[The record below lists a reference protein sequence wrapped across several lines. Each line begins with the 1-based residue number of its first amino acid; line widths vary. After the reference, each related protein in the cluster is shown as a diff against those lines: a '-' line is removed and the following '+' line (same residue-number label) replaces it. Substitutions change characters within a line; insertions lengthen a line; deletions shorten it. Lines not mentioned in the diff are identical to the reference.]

1 MLKVLLFTYSS
12 LEECQLTRTAF
23 GLSQG
28 SPAQFTP
35 TERHLSRLYA
45 VVRIPSPN
53 PQQYME
59 NPACAIDTVVLCCS
73 S

>member
-1 MLKVLLFTYSS
+1 MLKVLLYTYSS

-35 TERHLSRLYA
+35 IECHLPRLYA
-45 VVRIPSPN
+45 AAYVYTHQTHSSIWRILHAP
-53 PQQYME
+53 
-59 NPACAIDTVVLCCS
+59 
-73 S
+73 